1 MIENHQN
8 SNQILLISPDFPPPF
23 IGGSLVYMHNLI
35 TNSNLNYDIL
45 SNTNNR
51 RNDDKL
57 KYIESKYI
65 VNSQAPSRY
74 GLIRMYLFIFFL
86 AFRLRKYKV
95 VILNIGVVGNG
106 LMAYLLNFLNVK
118 TIIISY
124 AEEIT
129 MTLFASGV
137 KSMIKKI
144 FLGFYK
150 KTNGIVSVS
159 NFAKNI
165 LIKDVKVSS
174 PIFVIPT
181 PLHNLKYSKTKKNSL
196 VIENQALSVGR
207 LIKRKGF
214 SHLISSFKLVLE
226 SLPEAKLIIVGD
238 GPDYR
243 LLVDQIES
251 LKLGDSVTILKNIND
266 KQLANLYRESRLF
279 VLANLLLDNGDCEG
293 APNVLVEAASFGLP
307 SIAGVEG
314 GTSDVV
320 ENDVSGYL
328 INPLDHLALS
338 EKIITL
344 ATDNNLRNK
353 MSNNCLLKVEKNH
366 NQVVA
371 GQKFRDIVVN
381 I

>member
-1 MIENHQN
+1 MKEKNQN
-8 SNQILLISPDFPPPF
+8 RNQILLISPDFPPPF

-45 SNTNNR
+45 SDNNNR
-51 RNDDKL
+51 HNDDKL
-57 KYIESKYI
+57 NYIESKYI
-65 VNSQAPSRY
+65 INSQSPGRY
-74 GLIRMYLFIFFL
+74 ELLRMYLFIFFL

-106 LMAYLLNFLNVK
+106 LMAFLLNLLSVK

-129 MTLFASGV
+129 MTLFASGM
-137 KSMIKKI
+137 KSSIKKI
-144 FLGFYK
+144 FLGLYK
-150 KTNGIVSVS
+150 KTNGIISVS

-165 LIKDVKVSS
+165 LIKDIKVRS

-181 PLHNLKYSKTKKNSL
+181 PLHNLKHSQTKKSSS
-196 VIENQALSVGR
+196 VIKNQVLSVGR

-214 SHLISSFKLVLE
+214 THLISSFKLVIE

-238 GPDYR
+238 GPDYKI
-243 LLVDQIES
+243 LVGQIEK
-251 LKLGDSVTILKNIND
+251 LKLNGSVTILNNIDDN
-266 KQLANLYRESRLF
+266 QLANLYRESRLF

-293 APNVLVEAASFGLP
+293 APNVIVEAASFGLP
-307 SIAGVEG
+307 SIAGIEG

-320 ENDVSGYL
+320 ENDISGYL
-328 INPLDHLALS
+328 TNPLDHLALS
-338 EKIITL
+338 NKIIAL
-344 ATDNNLRNK
+344 ITDNKLRDK
-353 MSNNCLLKVEKNH
+353 MSKNCILKVEKNH
-366 NQVVA
+366 NQVTA
-371 GQKFRDIVVN
+371 GQKFREIVVK